1 MSILLVHIRV
11 LRGKEE
17 EFIAATLENRGH
29 SLKEQGIY
37 RFDLLRDEAD
47 PLRFVLVEGYA
58 DEAAQAAHKGTAHYA
73 RWKELVEPMMAE
85 PRTRGLYSE
94 LGMDAGVK
102 KKY

>member
-1 MSILLVHIRV
+1 MSVLLVHIRV
-11 LRGKEE
+11 LPGKEE
-17 EFIAATLENRGH
+17 EFIAATLENREN
-29 SLKEQGIY
+29 SLREPGIF

-47 PLRFVLVEGYA
+47 PGRFVLVEGYA

-73 RWKELVEPMMAE
+73 KWKELAEPMMAG

-94 LGMDAGVK
+94 LGANTGVI

>member
-11 LRGKEE
+11 LPGKEE
-17 EFIAATLENRGH
+17 EFVAATLENREK
-29 SLKEQGIY
+29 SLREPGIF

-47 PLRFVLVEGYA
+47 PCRFVLVEGYL
-58 DEAAQAAHKGTAHYA
+58 DQGAQAAHKETAHYA
-73 RWKELVEPMMAE
+73 KWKALAEPMMAE

-94 LGMDAGVK
+94 FGVTTDVN